1 MATSKSKSTEAPATG
16 NDIPKTSA
24 TSAVTTDLPQQA
36 EQDPQAEQEV
46 ADTQSPA
53 VKNGIGLVRVDGID
67 LRYVGIAPARDKGA
81 KTPGGLAITQRGVP
95 SEHSHQGP
103 QIGRVLLP
111 GRWCRLVGRVRAER
125 QQAAR
130 VTIPGDGLQSGSL
143 LTSGC
148 GQRPSLH
155 QVLLR
160 GGAVGSSLGS

>member
-46 ADTQSPA
+46 ADTQSQA

-81 KTPGGLAITQRGVP
+81 KTPGGLAITPENSTFTTLDNVAFHPSIRIKDPKSGEFYYPADGVV
-95 SEHSHQGP
+95 SWEECELNGSK
-103 QIGRVLLP
+103 LL
-111 GRWCRLVGRVRAER
+111 G
-125 QQAAR
+125 
-130 VTIPGDGLQSGSL
+130 
-143 LTSGC
+143 
-148 GQRPSLH
+148 
-155 QVLLR
+155 
-160 GGAVGSSLGS
+160 